1 MLWTTLTKQNN
12 TKKNM
17 IKKSFFQQCANQ
29 FCWKHLTVRE
39 FVLESNNIRPTSL
52 YSVENVFH
60 FFLMLNFKLLHHCKF
75 HEVSMVLGSRSRQPD
90 WADKSKGI
98 TQFPGFLLSM
108 KNALKSTVL
117 HCACKYRKQ
126 DVSPKPITFWAE
138 DTERTFM
145 VLHARFTSE

>member
-39 FVLESNNIRPTSL
+39 FVLESNNISPTSL

-60 FFLMLNFKLLHHCKF
+60 FFLKLNFKLLHHCKF

-98 TQFPGFLLSM
+98 TQFPGFLFQCF
-108 KNALKSTVL
+108 TVL
-117 HCACKYRKQ
+117 ANTENRMYHLNL
-126 DVSPKPITFWAE
+126 SPFELKTLREHSWY
-138 DTERTFM
+138 FM
-145 VLHARFTSE
+145 PALLLSRNTKR